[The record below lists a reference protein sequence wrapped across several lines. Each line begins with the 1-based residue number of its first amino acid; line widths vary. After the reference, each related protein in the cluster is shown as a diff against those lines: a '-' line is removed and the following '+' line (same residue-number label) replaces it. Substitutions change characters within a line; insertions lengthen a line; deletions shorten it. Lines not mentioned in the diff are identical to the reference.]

1 MCKQI
6 ISIYLSTACWQHL
19 RGTLYFS
26 AMHRLKIHPAAS
38 ALTDN
43 LGLKCDNQAQQ
54 NYIITATAL
63 TRHCE
68 HTPLPCTSRVLSV
81 LRRMR
86 SNAICFVRGLQS
98 DSHIEEN
105 RKSCFPQW
113 TCSFLMLQHFEE
125 AAFQREKII
134 LSLITSSMASVQILW
149 SFTSG
154 EQVTWK
160 CFPRYPKDFCS
171 AFRDA
176 FSGIHLK
183 GQGIFSDINIL
194 LLLNYF

>member
-1 MCKQI
+1 MNIFFTVTLLIKFASVQTDNFHI
-6 ISIYLSTACWQHL
+6 LKHSLLTAPPWYSLFLSYAQAKNPSSS
-19 RGTLYFS
+19 FS
-26 AMHRLKIHPAAS
+26 AP

-43 LGLKCDNQAQQ
+43 FGLKCDNQAQQ

-68 HTPLPCTSRVLSV
+68 HTPLPCTSRVLPV
-81 LRRMR
+81 LQRMR

-125 AAFQREKII
+125 AAFQREKNI
-134 LSLITSSMASVQILW
+134 LSLITSSMASVQIL
-149 SFTSG
+149 
-154 EQVTWK
+154 
-160 CFPRYPKDFCS
+160 
-171 AFRDA
+171 
-176 FSGIHLK
+176 
-183 GQGIFSDINIL
+183 
-194 LLLNYF
+194 